1 MGHVSQQSHVSG
13 QPSVSHDLNVT
24 LHDCEGLIRLGVLG
38 LPGGVTKTGCPL
50 IFFPNTYRFNEVLE
64 SDLHLLLKYYVSI
77 IPRTEQVTGFAL
89 IIDRNTE
96 TWPVIQQVFNKVTSV
111 FPATIKEVFLVY
123 KYPSGGAM
131 LGQLVDSDYLLDF
144 DIFHVSAVTELLHYV
159 DGKYLGGDL
168 GAVGTGHVDTWIQ
181 TQHHVDRFTA
191 TATQTARKLS
201 AFMRLLHQD
210 TGINED
216 MIQVISSGIKSVFYI
231 STLFTSVRSETG
243 IIISSSDRSLRLFR
257 ARVGGWWRP
266 WGARA
271 RPRRLGESAPA
282 SRSSP

>member
-1 MGHVSQQSHVSG
+1 MSRPPSRANSRPPSRATSVSSSARVSARGNGNMGRVSQQSHVSG
-13 QPSVSHDLNVT
+13 QPSVSHDLSVT

-216 MIQVISSGIKSVFYI
+216 MIQVIILNGIKSF
-231 STLFTSVRSETG
+231 F
-243 IIISSSDRSLRLFR
+243 
-257 ARVGGWWRP
+257 
-266 WGARA
+266 
-271 RPRRLGESAPA
+271 
-282 SRSSP
+282 

>member
-1 MGHVSQQSHVSG
+1 MN
-13 QPSVSHDLNVT
+13 PSLS
-24 LHDCEGLIRLGVLG
+24 
-38 LPGGVTKTGCPL
+38 
-50 IFFPNTYRFNEVLE
+50 F
-64 SDLHLLLKYYVSI
+64 
-77 IPRTEQVTGFAL
+77 
-89 IIDRNTE
+89 
-96 TWPVIQQVFNKVTSV
+96 
-111 FPATIKEVFLVY
+111 VFLLG
-123 KYPSGGAM
+123 KPM

-216 MIQVISSGIKSVFYI
+216 MLQVIILNGIKSF
-231 STLFTSVRSETG
+231 F
-243 IIISSSDRSLRLFR
+243 
-257 ARVGGWWRP
+257 
-266 WGARA
+266 
-271 RPRRLGESAPA
+271 
-282 SRSSP
+282 

>member
-1 MGHVSQQSHVSG
+1 MSQQSHVSG

-24 LHDCEGLIRLGVLG
+24 LKDCESLIRLGVLG

-89 IIDRNTE
+89 VIDRNTE

-144 DIFHVSAVTELLHYV
+144 DIFHVSAITELLHYV

-181 TQHHVDRFTA
+181 TQHHVDSFT
-191 TATQTARKLS
+191 
-201 AFMRLLHQD
+201 
-210 TGINED
+210 
-216 MIQVISSGIKSVFYI
+216 
-231 STLFTSVRSETG
+231 
-243 IIISSSDRSLRLFR
+243 LR
-257 ARVGGWWRP
+257 
-266 WGARA
+266 
-271 RPRRLGESAPA
+271 
-282 SRSSP
+282 